1 MDWDT
6 IHYFPL
12 ENRKNIMTMKKDS
25 LCGRKNRRMKFFFC
39 VIRVAIRLSLE
50 HHNFLRIL
58 LNGLLHFI

>member
-1 MDWDT
+1 MWKK
-6 IHYFPL
+6 
-12 ENRKNIMTMKKDS
+12 EQKNEV
-25 LCGRKNRRMKFFFC
+25 FFC